1 MHILNAMNNQTIK
14 AYLASINK
22 YPLLNEAEEKDLSVK
37 IQKGDKASLTKL
49 INSNLKLV
57 VSIATK
63 ICKDSEFLMDLIQ
76 EGNMGLMVAGGKF
89 SHTFQTRFSTY
100 AYPWITQYI
109 LRYIDNHSS
118 LISIPHRKEMM
129 IKKIQN
135 AQAYFFQQNGREATV
150 SELSLFTGIEMDKII
165 STMDYSYTMASLDV
179 KAGDD
184 ANSCTIGDLISDT
197 TYSPENLLVTK
208 ETKKIVHELMD
219 SLPGNE
225 KKVLWYRY
233 NFDEEMSGKTL
244 REVSKIIGVSP
255 EAVRQTEMRAL
266 KRLEKAARK
275 TV

>member
-1 MHILNAMNNQTIK
+1 MHIFSAMNNQTIK

-63 ICKDSEFLMDLIQ
+63 ICKVSEFLMDLIQ

-184 ANSCTIGDLISDT
+184 ANSCTMGDLISDT